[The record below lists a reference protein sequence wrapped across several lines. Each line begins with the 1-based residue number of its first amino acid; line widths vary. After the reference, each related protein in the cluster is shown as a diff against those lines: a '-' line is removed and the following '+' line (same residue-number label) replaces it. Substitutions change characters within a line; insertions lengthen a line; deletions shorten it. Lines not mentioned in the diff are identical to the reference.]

1 MVCFFIDDDT
11 DDQEI
16 FGMALS
22 EVFPGGRCL
31 FASDGIE
38 ALDRLSDTSFSPS
51 CIFIDLNM
59 PRMNGRECLEEIGK
73 IERLRRV
80 PVFIYSTSQ
89 DHMLIEECKALGAV
103 DVVVKPTGLKALTDR
118 LEQIIHDNH
127 LYE

>member
-22 EVFPGGRCL
+22 EVFPQGSCL
-31 FASDGIE
+31 FANDGIE
-38 ALDRLSDTSFSPS
+38 ALDRLSDPSFFPS

-59 PRMNGRECLEEIGK
+59 PRMNGKECLAEIGK
-73 IERLRRV
+73 IKRLNKV
-80 PVFIYSTSQ
+80 PVFIYSTSWDQ
-89 DHMLIEECKALGAV
+89 ALIEECKALGAA
-103 DVVVKPTGLKALTDR
+103 DFIVKPPGLKALTDR